1 MLESLDAVGLL
12 AGGGGDHSFG
22 DATWLILIIWAAAI
36 PLLIAAARHVAL
48 QRPFTTATVSI
59 EPLELQVRQDGSQ
72 PRTECLEL
80 PARASAATSRVRLV
94 IISDTHSF
102 EQDLTKSNALPDGDV
117 LIHGGD
123 FAANPRYDGTTVEAA
138 LAKFDAWLASQPHTH
153 KIVIAGNHDPATA
166 HFPLSGAVYAGRAP
180 RSIEVAGVTIGLVPY
195 FREHIRKTRW
205 ISGKPR
211 VHVEK
216 VKHKHFAL
224 PRGEVLVTHSPPHG
238 IVDRCG
244 SGEHGGSPYLRAL
257 MSRAA
262 VKPALWI
269 CGHIHE
275 ARGAA
280 VVHFGRGGHERTV
293 VLNAANANSGI
304 ARRLVHG
311 AVVVD
316 LTASLRP

>member
-1 MLESLDAVGLL
+1 MPESLDAVGLL